1 MKEHAAMTTMI
12 PNLLQSLTGPINT
25 LSLLLLAINAILHFI
40 FAGAVARDAGDL
52 SKTGFKLALV
62 SSMTWAFAT
71 LLGGVFVAAIYWV
84 IHHSNLTINSTAR
97 RVE

>member
-1 MKEHAAMTTMI
+1 MDFNIM
-12 PNLLQSLTGPINT
+12 QYVSGPMAT
-25 LSLLLLAINAILHFI
+25 LSMIILAINAILHVV

-52 SKTGFKLALV
+52 NKTGFKLALV

-84 IHHSNLTINSTAR
+84 IHHSNLTISTSR
-97 RVE
+97 KLSGD